1 VRGSGTVVQDNRS
14 KAWMFLWWEDGKRKS
29 KSLGRHPNR
38 TSAWRSSKPYRDALE
53 SRPEQVKPF
62 LPVTESETKSVPRS
76 EAQHETKDVPTLTVK
91 TLVEGYRAEKMPRR
105 ASTRSGYNSWLDNHI
120 LPVWGEHVISDVQAR
135 PVELWLKSLELS
147 PKSRSHI
154 RGLLNTLWDFAMW
167 RGDVPVQRNPME
179 LVTIKGCTKRSRKP
193 RSLTVAEFHLFI
205 EQMREPFRTIA
216 LLCVCFGLRISEALA
231 LKWRD
236 VDWLNGRLNVE
247 RGIVRQI
254 VDDAKTENSES
265 VMHIGPELLAV
276 LKTWKQTTQFSDL
289 EDWMFASPA
298 QIGRLPW
305 SYKQA
310 WRAYMNA
317 SRKAGIGHISTHTM
331 RHTYRAWLD
340 AAGTK
345 LSVQQ
350 KLMRHADIRTTMNTY
365 GDVVTTE
372 TQEAASKVAG
382 LALNGL

>member
-1 VRGSGTVVQDNRS
+1 MRGSGTVVQDNRS
-14 KAWMFLWWEDGKRKS
+14 KKWMFLWWEDGKRKS
-29 KSLGRHPNR
+29 KSLGLQPNK
-38 TSAWRSSKPYRDALE
+38 TAAWRSSKPYRDALE

-76 EAQHETKDVPTLTVK
+76 EVPHETKDASTLTVK

-120 LPVWGEHVISDVQAR
+120 LPVWGDHVISDVQAR

-179 LVTIKGCTKRSRKP
+179 LVTIKGCTKRTRKP

-205 EQMREPFRTIA
+205 EQMQEPFRTIA

-276 LKTWKQTTQFSDL
+276 LKAWKQTTQFSDL

>member
-1 VRGSGTVVQDNRS
+1 
-14 KAWMFLWWEDGKRKS
+14 M
-29 KSLGRHPNR
+29 
-38 TSAWRSSKPYRDALE
+38 
-53 SRPEQVKPF
+53 
-62 LPVTESETKSVPRS
+62 
-76 EAQHETKDVPTLTVK
+76 
-91 TLVEGYRAEKMPRR
+91 
-105 ASTRSGYNSWLDNHI
+105 
-120 LPVWGEHVISDVQAR
+120 
-135 PVELWLKSLELS
+135 
-147 PKSRSHI
+147 
-154 RGLLNTLWDFAMW
+154 
-167 RGDVPVQRNPME
+167 
-179 LVTIKGCTKRSRKP
+179 
-193 RSLTVAEFHLFI
+193 
-205 EQMREPFRTIA
+205 
-216 LLCVCFGLRISEALA
+216 
-231 LKWRD
+231 
-236 VDWLNGRLNVE
+236 E

>member
-1 VRGSGTVVQDNRS
+1 
-14 KAWMFLWWEDGKRKS
+14 
-29 KSLGRHPNR
+29 
-38 TSAWRSSKPYRDALE
+38 
-53 SRPEQVKPF
+53 
-62 LPVTESETKSVPRS
+62 
-76 EAQHETKDVPTLTVK
+76 
-91 TLVEGYRAEKMPRR
+91 
-105 ASTRSGYNSWLDNHI
+105 
-120 LPVWGEHVISDVQAR
+120 VQAR

-167 RGDVPVQRNPME
+167 RGDVSVQRNPME
-179 LVTIKGCTKRSRKP
+179 LVTIKDCTKRLRKP
-193 RSLTVAEFHLFI
+193 RSLTVAEFHKFI
-205 EQMREPFRTIA
+205 QKMNQPFHTIA
-216 LLCVCFGLRISEALA
+216 MLCVCFGLRISEALA
-231 LKWRD
+231 LKWCD
-236 VDWLNGRLNVE
+236 VDWLNGKLNVE

-254 VDDAKTENSES
+254 VDDAKTDNSET
-265 VMHIGPELLAV
+265 VMHVGPELLGV
-276 LKTWKQTTQFSDL
+276 LKAWKQGTEFSGQD
-289 EDWMFASPA
+289 DWMFASPA

-317 SRKAGIGHISTHTM
+317 SREAGIGHISTHTM

-345 LSVQQ
+345 LAVQQ

-365 GDVVTTE
+365 GDVVTDE
-372 TQEAASKVAG
+372 MQEAASKVAG

>member
-1 VRGSGTVVQDNRS
+1 MRGSGTVVQDNRS
-14 KAWMFLWWEDGKRKS
+14 KAWMFLWWENGKRKS
-29 KSLGRHPNR
+29 KSLGQHPNR
-38 TSAWRSSKPYRDALE
+38 TSAWRSAKPLRDELESQPKSKPKEEVPKQKEEPE
-53 SRPEQVKPF
+53 S
-62 LPVTESETKSVPRS
+62 SVI
-76 EAQHETKDVPTLTVK
+76 TVS
-91 TLVEGYRAEKMPRR
+91 TLVEKYREEKMPRR
-105 ASTRSGYNSWLDNHI
+105 ASTRSGYNSWFDNHI
-120 LPVWGEHVISDVQAR
+120 IPVWGEHVISDVQAR

-179 LVTIKGCTKRSRKP
+179 LVTVTGCTKRLRKP
-193 RSLTVAEFHLFI
+193 RSLTVPEFQNFI
-205 EQMREPFRTIA
+205 QEMNQPFHTIA
-216 LLCVCFGLRISEALA
+216 ILCVCFGLRISEALA
-231 LKWRD
+231 LKWSD
-236 VDWLNGRLNVE
+236 VDWLNGKLNVE

-254 VDDAKTENSES
+254 VDDAKTDNSET
-265 VMHIGPELLAV
+265 VMHVGQELLDV
-276 LKTWKQTTQFSDL
+276 LKAWKQETEFSGQD
-289 EDWMFASPA
+289 DWMFASPA

-317 SRKAGIGHISTHTM
+317 SRAAGIGHISTHTM

-345 LSVQQ
+345 LAVQQ

-365 GDVVTTE
+365 GDVVTDE
-372 TQEAASKVAG
+372 MQEAASKVAG